1 MTIVIIILNNDVPF
15 QNLIGFFWATCAA
28 FLSERVNHLNS
39 EWIYLSVAGWRG
51 IHHTPSD
58 DRSKLWNCESIVIEI
73 RGSMYQTSFNESA
86 ENAFIT
92 FNVFLVFIT
101 PEALPLIYILKP
113 LEEEGGHPLLL
124 YFNGYFHLKIK
135 TGIFPE
141 KKGG

>member
-1 MTIVIIILNNDVPF
+1 
-15 QNLIGFFWATCAA
+15 
-28 FLSERVNHLNS
+28 
-39 EWIYLSVAGWRG
+39 
-51 IHHTPSD
+51 
-58 DRSKLWNCESIVIEI
+58 
-73 RGSMYQTSFNESA
+73 MYQTSFNESA